1 MCSPRVTFCRVPPV
15 VAPGEKA
22 YSIDAVNL
30 PEGTNKEGIGATEA
44 QLSFE
49 TTDAPDTSFE
59 FDKVKFHVSEF
70 DDKEI
75 EVRGV
80 VHNTSDVGAED
91 ATIGLVAFDANGKIL
106 GGFVDNDSKPIRAND
121 SRGFRSW
128 YPDLRGN
135 PDKVKDYFAGVMPT
149 SF

>member
-1 MCSPRVTFCRVPPV
+1 METCSPRVFLYVFPPI

-22 YSIDAVNL
+22 YFIDAVNL
-30 PEGTNKEGIGATEA
+30 PEGTNKEDIGATEA

-91 ATIGLVAFDANGKIL
+91 ATIGLVAFTRTGRSSA
-106 GGFVDNDSKPIRAND
+106 VSSTTTR
-121 SRGFRSW
+121 SRS
-128 YPDLRGN
+128 
-135 PDKVKDYFAGVMPT
+135 AQ
-149 SF
+149 